1 MKKIVLT
8 LLLLIAV
15 FSVSH
20 AQQRQH
26 REREKSK
33 RGAILTGYITDAST
47 GDSLGYA
54 SVVLH
59 GTTLMA
65 VANDSGFY
73 RLHHLPEGSHT
84 IKVSLVGYSPASF
97 TVQLTN
103 DEMTMQDIKLVPD
116 VVALDQIVIS
126 ASRTEVVRRNSPALV
141 NVMTAGII
149 EQTNAV
155 CLAEALP
162 FQPGVRVENDCQ
174 NCGFNQVRINGL
186 DGHYSQIL
194 IDSRPVF
201 SALAGVYGLE
211 QIPANMIDRV
221 EVVRGG
227 GSALYGSSAI
237 GGTINIIT
245 RDPVTNDAEVAHT
258 ITSIGAGKA
267 WDNNTTFNASLVT
280 GNGKT
285 GFLAYGQKH
294 SRQGYDHNGDGF
306 TELPEIQSNTIGL
319 RTNFKTGLNSKIT
332 LQYHGIG
339 EYRRGGNMLER
350 PPHEADIAEQTEH
363 QIHGGGVSY
372 DLFSS
377 DYSNRL
383 NMFASMQY
391 IDRKSYYGA
400 GQDPRAYG
408 TTQDMTVVSGLQY
421 THKWERLWF
430 MPAEFVAGTEYNYNG
445 LHDRSLGYDTD
456 TRQIIHDVSVYL
468 QNEWRNDRWGF
479 LAGVRADKHNLI
491 DHVIFSPRVNVRFN
505 PTRNVN
511 FRASYST
518 GFRAPQAFDEDFH
531 IAVVGGERVVTILAD
546 DLKEEKSDSFS
557 FSADLYHSFGKV
569 QTNLIVELFHTRL
582 RDVFALRM
590 LEQKDKDGNS
600 VLERYNGS
608 GAVVKGMNVEG
619 KAILSGSL
627 QVQAGFTYQ
636 KSTYMEPEQWSEDPS
651 VEVVT
656 RMFRSPDL
664 YGYMTSTFTL
674 LDNFNISV
682 SGTFTGPMIVQHFA
696 GSGTAVDQA
705 VTTPSFFDMDLK
717 LAYDIRI
724 NGKTGAQIKAGVK
737 NLFDSYQDDF
747 DTGPDRDSGYI
758 YGPMMPRNFFVGLK
772 FSF

>member
-8 LLLLIAV
+8 LLLLVTV
-15 FSVSH
+15 FTVSD

-26 REREKSK
+26 RKRER

-65 VANDSGFY
+65 IANDFGYY
-73 RLHHLPEGSHT
+73 RLDHIPEGFHT
-84 IKVSLVGYSPASF
+84 IRVSLAGYSPASF
-97 TVQLTN
+97 SVELKEG
-103 DEMTMQDIKLVPD
+103 EMAIQDIKLVPD

-126 ASRTEVVRRNSPALV
+126 ASRTEVVRRNSPGLV
-141 NVMTAGII
+141 NVMTSGLI
-149 EQTNAV
+149 EQTNAF

-162 FQPGVRVENDCQ
+162 FQPGVRVENQCQ

-221 EVVRGG
+221 EVLRGG

-258 ITSIGAGKA
+258 ITTIGGGKA
-267 WDNNTTFNASLVT
+267 WDNNTTFNTSLVT
-280 GNGKT
+280 GNGKA
-285 GFLAYGQKH
+285 GFLAYGQKR
-294 SRQGYDHNGDGF
+294 SRQGYDHTGDGF
-306 TELPEIQSNTIGL
+306 TELPEIRSNTIGF
-319 RTNFKTGLNSKIT
+319 RTNFKMGLNAKLA

-339 EYRRGGNMLER
+339 EYRRGGNKLER
-350 PPHEADIAEQTEH
+350 PPHEADIAEQLEH

-383 NMFASMQY
+383 NLFTSMQY

-400 GQDPRAYG
+400 GQDPQAYG
-408 TTQDMTVVSGLQY
+408 TTKDMTVVSGIQY

-430 MPAEFVAGTEYNYNG
+430 MPAEFVSGMEYNYNG
-445 LHDRSLGYDTD
+445 LYDRYLGYDSETH
-456 TRQIIHDVSVYL
+456 QIIHDVSLYV

-511 FRASYST
+511 FRTSYST

-531 IAVVGGERVVTILAD
+531 VAVVGGDRVVTVLAD
-546 DLKEEKSDSFS
+546 DLKEEKSGSFS

-569 QTNLIVELFHTRL
+569 QTNLIVELFHNRL

-590 LEQKDKDGNS
+590 LDHKDKDGNR

-619 KAILSGSL
+619 KAILSSSF
-627 QVQAGFTYQ
+627 QVQAGITYQ
-636 KSTYMEPEQWSEDPS
+636 KSTYIEPEQWSENPS
-651 VEVVT
+651 VAPVT
-656 RMFRSPDL
+656 RIFRCPDL
-664 YGYMTSTFTL
+664 YGYLTSTLTL
-674 LDNFNISV
+674 PGNFNVSV
-682 SGTFTGPMIVQHFA
+682 SGKYTGSMIVQHFV
-696 GSGTAVDQA
+696 GSGTSVDEA
-705 VTTPSFFDMDLK
+705 VTTPSFLDMDLR
-717 LAYDIRI
+717 LVYDIRI
-724 NGKTGAQIKAGVK
+724 NRRTGAQINAGIK
-737 NLFDSYQDDF
+737 NVFDSYQSDF
-747 DTGPDRDSGYI
+747 DKGPERDSGYV
-758 YGPMMPRNFFVGLK
+758 YGPMKPRNYFVGLK

>member
-8 LLLLIAV
+8 LLLLITV
-15 FSVSH
+15 FSVSN

-26 REREKSK
+26 RERQNSK
-33 RGAILTGYITDAST
+33 RGATLTGYISDAST

-65 VANDSGFY
+65 VANDSGYY
-73 RLHHLPEGSHT
+73 RLHNLPEGSHT
-84 IKVSLVGYSPASF
+84 IKVSLVGYSPASY
-97 TVQLTN
+97 TVQLKN

-116 VVALDQIVIS
+116 VVSLDQIVIS
-126 ASRTEVVRRNSPALV
+126 ASRTEVVRRNSPSLV

-245 RDPVTNDAEVAHT
+245 RDPITNDAEVAHT
-258 ITSIGAGKA
+258 ITSVGAGKA
-267 WDNNTTFNASLVT
+267 VENNTTFNASLVT
-280 GNGKT
+280 GNGKA
-285 GFLAYGQKH
+285 GFLAYGQIH
-294 SRQGYDHNGDGF
+294 NRQGYDHNGDGF

-332 LQYHGIG
+332 LQYHSID

-363 QIHGGGVSY
+363 QIHGGGISY

-383 NMFASMQY
+383 NVFSSMQY

-400 GQDPRAYG
+400 GQDPLAYG
-408 TTQDMTVVSGLQY
+408 TTKDMTSVSGLQY
-421 THKWERLWF
+421 THKWEHLWF
-430 MPAEFVAGTEYNYNG
+430 MPAEFVAGTEYKYNG
-445 LHDRSLGYDTD
+445 LHDRSLGYDVETS
-456 TRQIIHDVSVYL
+456 QIIHNVSVYL

-491 DHVIFSPRVNVRFN
+491 DHVIFSPRVNMRFN
-505 PTRNVN
+505 PSRNVN

-531 IAVVGGERVVTILAD
+531 IAVVGGDRVVTILAD
-546 DLKEEKSDSFS
+546 DLKEEKSGSFS

-569 QTNLIVELFHTRL
+569 QTNLVVELFHTRL

-608 GAVVKGMNVEG
+608 GAVVKGINVEG
-619 KAILSGSL
+619 KAILTGSL
-627 QVQAGFTYQ
+627 QLQAG
-636 KSTYMEPEQWSEDPS
+636 
-651 VEVVT
+651 
-656 RMFRSPDL
+656 
-664 YGYMTSTFTL
+664 
-674 LDNFNISV
+674 I
-682 SGTFTGPMIVQHFA
+682 
-696 GSGTAVDQA
+696 
-705 VTTPSFFDMDLK
+705 
-717 LAYDIRI
+717 
-724 NGKTGAQIKAGVK
+724 
-737 NLFDSYQDDF
+737 
-747 DTGPDRDSGYI
+747 
-758 YGPMMPRNFFVGLK
+758 
-772 FSF
+772 